1 MTTIKILDA
10 QKGQRVADSFT
21 FDRFPASSTLLP
33 SNIETT
39 HKLLYAIATQ
49 LWEIRELLRRQ
60 ADMMELA
67 EVEALEE
74 RG

>member
-1 MTTIKILDA
+1 MTTAKLDA
-10 QKGQRVADSFT
+10 QTAQRVLDGFSFE
-21 FDRFPASSTLLP
+21 RFPVSKALLP

-60 ADMMELA
+60 ADALEVK
-67 EVEALEE
+67 EVESLEE
-74 RG
+74 R